1 MKFSARWLRQWLP
14 VDVPIEQLC
23 AQLTNAGLEVDGVE
37 DAAPAFS
44 GVVVAEVCA
53 VRRHPNADKLSV
65 CEVDGGGER
74 LAVVCGAPNVRVNM
88 RTALATVGA
97 RLPGGPVRAAAV
109 RGVASHGMLCSAAE
123 LGLGAD
129 HAGVIDLDSVLFERM
144 SRNCEPGADLRAAL
158 HLDDVLV
165 NLDLTP
171 NRGDCL
177 SIRGIA
183 REVALLNDVAV
194 VEPPFQNPVP
204 IRSNAVFPVCLH
216 NPRACPR
223 YLGRVIEDVDL
234 SRPTPLWLRERLR
247 RSGLRS
253 IDPAVDVTNFV
264 LLELGQPMHAF
275 DRDQLDHAISVRDA
289 TPGEKF
295 TLLDGREL
303 RFEGKCAAGA
313 PPLLIAD
320 ARGPLALAGVMG
332 GARSAVTPKTRN
344 LFLECAFFAPPA
356 VAAAARRFGLRTD
369 ASHRYE
375 RGVDF
380 ALPLDAVERATQL
393 LVDIAGGRAGPIS
406 AVESAADLPLRAPLR
421 LRQARLDALVGEEL
435 PAERVERILEQ
446 LELAPSASGDGAAR
460 IWTVTPPSH
469 RFDLAIE
476 EDLVEEVLR
485 VHGYNAVA
493 SRLPAA
499 PLPLGRVSAEE
510 LAQTRL
516 ADLLVDLGYSE
527 AVTYSFVAADRM
539 EALAPGAT
547 PLRVRNPVSSDHAV
561 MRVNLLPG
569 LLDALGNNLARQ
581 ARRVRL
587 FEIGQCFVRQPDG
600 ADADSGAL
608 PDAGGVAQRIMC
620 GGVLFGP
627 REEHSWTQD
636 GAPTDFFDVKGDVE
650 RILGLGGRAA
660 AFEPEADPVLHPGQS
675 CAVRRGGNTL
685 GRLGRL
691 HPQVEEALGLPAG
704 VFVFEL
710 RVDAALVLHARRHTG
725 LSRQPSVRRDLALV
739 LARDI
744 PAARLEAVAR
754 RTLGDILAGF
764 ELFDLYTGE
773 GVAADEKS
781 VAIALT
787 FQHPSRSLA
796 AKDIDGFLH
805 CALGAFAT
813 ELGARLRDDT
823 ATVRRRMAR

>member
-14 VDVPIEQLC
+14 MDVPIEQLC
-23 AQLTNAGLEVDGVE
+23 TQLTNAGLEVDGVE
-37 DAAPAFS
+37 DAAPDFS
-44 GVVVAEVCA
+44 GVVVAEVRE

-88 RTALATVGA
+88 RTALATAGA
-97 RLPGGPVRAAAV
+97 RLPGGPVKAAIV
-109 RGVASHGMLCSAAE
+109 RGVTSRGMLCSAAE
-123 LGLGAD
+123 LGLGTD
-129 HAGVIDLDSVLFERM
+129 HAGVIDLDSALFERM
-144 SRNCEPGADLRAAL
+144 LRNCEPGVDLRTAL
-158 HLDDVLV
+158 HLDDVCV

-177 SIRGIA
+177 SIRGLA

-194 VEPPFQNPVP
+194 APPPWREEAP
-204 IRSNAVFPVCLH
+204 IRSDAVFPVCLD
-216 NPRACPR
+216 NTRACPR

-253 IDPAVDVTNFV
+253 IDPAVDVTNYV

-275 DRDQLDHAISVRDA
+275 DRDRLDHAVVVRDA
-289 TPGEKF
+289 AAGEKL

-303 RFEGKCAAGA
+303 RFEGDCAAGA

-320 ARGPLALAGVMG
+320 GRGPLALAGVMG

-344 LFLECAFFAPPA
+344 LFLECAFFAPQA
-356 VAAAARRFGLRTD
+356 VAASARRFGLRTD

-380 ALPLDAVERATQL
+380 ALPVDAVERATRL
-393 LVDIAGGRAGPIS
+393 LVDIAGGRAGPVS
-406 AVESAADLPLRAPLR
+406 VAESAADLPRRAPLR
-421 LRQARLDALVGEEL
+421 LRKARLDALVGEAL
-435 PAERVERILEQ
+435 PDGRVERILER
-446 LELAPSASGDGAAR
+446 LELAPAASGDGAAR
-460 IWTVTPPSH
+460 VWTATPPSH

-485 VHGYNAVA
+485 VHGYNTVP
-493 SRLPAA
+493 SRLPPA

-510 LAQTRL
+510 LAQARL

-527 AVTYSFVAADRM
+527 AVTYSFVAPDSM
-539 EALAPGAT
+539 ETLAPGAA
-547 PLRVRNPVSSDHAV
+547 PLRVRNPVSSEHAV
-561 MRVNLLPG
+561 MRANLLPG

-587 FEIGQCFVRQPDG
+587 FEIGQCFTRELDG
-600 ADADSGAL
+600 AGADRGTL
-608 PDAGGVAQRIMC
+608 PGGVAHRVMC

-627 REEHSWTQD
+627 REEHSWTHD

-650 RILGLGGRAA
+650 RLLGLGGRAA
-660 AFEPEADPVLHPGQS
+660 VFEPKADPVLHPGQA
-675 CAVRRGGNTL
+675 CAVRIGSDTV

-691 HPQVEEALGLPAG
+691 HPQVEKALALPAG

-710 RVDAALVLHARRHTG
+710 RVDATLALRPRRHAG

-739 LARDI
+739 LGREV

-754 RTLGDILAGF
+754 RALGDILTGF

-773 GVAADEKS
+773 GVVAGEKS
-781 VAIALT
+781 VAVALT

-796 AKDIDGFLH
+796 AKDIDGFLR

-813 ELGARLRDDT
+813 DLGARLR
-823 ATVRRRMAR
+823 

>member
-14 VDVPIEQLC
+14 VEVPIEQLC

-44 GVVVAEVCA
+44 GVVVAEVRA

-74 LAVVCGAPNVRVNM
+74 VTVVCGAPNVRTDM

-97 RLPGGPVRAAAV
+97 RLPGGAVQAATV
-109 RGVASHGMLCSAAE
+109 RGVASRGMLCSAVE

-129 HAGVIDLDSVLFERM
+129 HAGVIDLDSALFERM
-144 SRNCEPGADLRAAL
+144 ARSCEPGADLRTAL
-158 HLDDVLV
+158 HLDDVCV
-165 NLDLTP
+165 NLDLTA

-177 SIRGIA
+177 SIRGLA
-183 REVALLNDVAV
+183 REVALLNDVAAV
-194 VEPPFQNPVP
+194 APPWQETVP
-204 IRSNAVFPVCLH
+204 IRSDAVFPVSLD
-216 NPRACPR
+216 NGRACPR

-253 IDPAVDVTNFV
+253 IDPAVDVTNYV

-275 DRDQLDHAISVRDA
+275 DRDRLDHAVFVRDA
-289 TPGEKF
+289 APGETL

-303 RFEGKCAAGA
+303 RFEVDAAAGA

-332 GARSAVTPKTRN
+332 GTRSAVTPKTRN

-380 ALPLDAVERATQL
+380 ALPVDAVERATRL
-393 LVDIAGGRAGPIS
+393 LVDITGGRAGPVS
-406 AVESAADLPLRAPLR
+406 AVESAAHLPRRVPLR
-421 LRQARLDALVGEEL
+421 LRKARLDALVGEEL
-435 PAERVERILEQ
+435 PADRVERILAR
-446 LELAPSASGDGAAR
+446 LELAPTASGDGAAR
-460 IWTVTPPSH
+460 VWTVTPPSH

-485 VHGYNAVA
+485 VHGYNTVA
-493 SRLPAA
+493 SRLPPAA
-499 PLPLGRVSAEE
+499 LPLGRVSAEE
-510 LAQTRL
+510 LAQARL
-516 ADLLVDLGYSE
+516 ADLLVDLGYRE
-527 AVTYSFVAADRM
+527 AVTYSFVAPDTMA
-539 EALAPGAT
+539 ALAPDAT

-561 MRVNLLPG
+561 MRANLLPG

-587 FEIGQCFVRQPDG
+587 FEIGQCFTPDADG
-600 ADADSGAL
+600 ADAS
-608 PDAGGVAQRIMC
+608 GVAQRVMC
-620 GGVLFGP
+620 GGVLFGR
-627 REEHSWTQD
+627 REEHSWAQT
-636 GAPTDFFDVKGDVE
+636 AAATDFFDAKGDVE
-650 RILGLGGRAA
+650 RVLALGGRTAV
-660 AFEPEADPVLHPGQS
+660 FEPADDPVLHPGQAA
-675 CAVRRGGNTL
+675 AVRIGADRV
-685 GRLGRL
+685 GRVGRL
-691 HPQVEEALGLPAG
+691 HPRLEAALALPAG

-710 RVDAALVLHARRHTG
+710 RADAVLALRPRRHG
-725 LSRQPSVRRDLALV
+725 AVSRQPSVRRDFALV
-739 LARDI
+739 LARDV

-754 RTLGDILAGF
+754 RALGEVLAGF
-764 ELFDLYTGE
+764 ELFDLYTGQ
-773 GVAADEKS
+773 GIAAEEKS
-781 VAIALT
+781 VAVGLT
-787 FQHPSRSLA
+787 LQHPSRTLA
-796 AKDIDGFLH
+796 ATDIDQFLRRV
-805 CALGAFAT
+805 LDAFAR
-813 ELGARLRDDT
+813 ELGARLR
-823 ATVRRRMAR
+823 

>member
-14 VDVPIEQLC
+14 VDVPVEQLRT
-23 AQLTNAGLEVDGVE
+23 QLTNAGLEVDGVE
-37 DAAPAFS
+37 DAAPEFT
-44 GVVVAEVCA
+44 GVVVAEVRA

-74 LAVVCGAPNVRVNM
+74 LAVVCGAPNVRIDM

-97 RLPGGPVRAAAV
+97 RLPGGAVQAATV
-109 RGVASHGMLCSAAE
+109 RGVASRGMLCSAAE

-144 SRNCEPGADLRAAL
+144 LRSCEPGADLRAAL
-158 HLDDVLV
+158 HLDDVCV

-177 SIRGIA
+177 SIRGLA

-194 VEPPFQNPVP
+194 AAPPFQKAAP
-204 IRSNAVFPVCLH
+204 IRSDAVFPVRVE
-216 NPRACPR
+216 NARACPR

-253 IDPAVDVTNFV
+253 IDPAVDVTNYV

-275 DRDQLDHAISVRDA
+275 DRDQLDRAVHVRDA
-289 TPGEKF
+289 APGEKL

-303 RFEGKCAAGA
+303 RFEAASGA

-320 ARGPLALAGVMG
+320 ASGPLALAGVMG

-344 LFLECAFFAPPA
+344 LFLECAFFAPEA
-356 VAAAARRFGLRTD
+356 VAAAARRFGVRTD

-380 ALPLDAVERATQL
+380 ALPVDAVNRATQL

-406 AVESAADLPLRAPLR
+406 AAESAADLPRRAPLR
-421 LRQARLDALVGEEL
+421 LRKARLDALVGEKL
-435 PAERVERILEQ
+435 PAERVETILER
-446 LELAPSASGDGAAR
+446 LELAPAACGTDDAR

-476 EDLVEEVLR
+476 EDLVEEVMR
-485 VHGYNAVA
+485 VHGYNTVA
-493 SRLPAA
+493 SRLPPA
-499 PLPLGRVSAEE
+499 PLPLGQVSAEE
-510 LAQTRL
+510 LAQERL

-539 EALAPGAT
+539 ETLAPGAT
-547 PLRVRNPVSSDHAV
+547 PLRIRNPVSSDRAV
-561 MRVNLLPG
+561 MRTNLLPG
-569 LLDALGNNLARQ
+569 LLEALGNNLAHQ

-587 FEIGQCFVRQPDG
+587 FEIGQCFTRQPDG
-600 ADADSGAL
+600 ASTDGGAL
-608 PDAGGVAQRIMC
+608 PAGCGVAQRVMC

-636 GAPTDFFDVKGDVE
+636 GQSTDFFDVKGDVE
-650 RILGLGGRAA
+650 RILALGGRPV
-660 AFEPEADPVLHPGQS
+660 AFEPTADPVLHPGQA
-675 CAVRRGGNTL
+675 CAVRNGGDTL

-691 HPQVEEALGLPAG
+691 HPRVEEMLGLPSG

-710 RVDAALVLHARRHTG
+710 GVDAALALRSRRHGG

-739 LARDI
+739 LAREV
-744 PAARLEAVAR
+744 PAARLEALAR
-754 RTLGDILAGF
+754 RTLGDVLAGF

-773 GVAADEKS
+773 GVGSEEKS
-781 VAIALT
+781 VAVGLT
-787 FQHPSRSLA
+787 FQHPSRSLTA
-796 AKDIDGFLH
+796 EDIDELLRG
-805 CALGAFAT
+805 ALGAFAN
-813 ELGARLRDDT
+813 ELGARLR
-823 ATVRRRMAR
+823 

>member
-14 VDVPIEQLC
+14 VDVPIEQLR

-37 DAAPAFS
+37 DAAPEFR
-44 GVVVAEVCA
+44 GVTVAEVYA

-74 LAVVCGAPNVRVNM
+74 LAVVCGAPNVRVGM

-97 RLPGGPVRAAAV
+97 RLPGGPVRAAVV
-109 RGVASHGMLCSAAE
+109 RGVASRGMLCSAAE

-129 HAGVIDLDSVLFERM
+129 HAGVIDLDSALFERTA
-144 SRNCEPGADLRAAL
+144 RNCAPGADLRAAL
-158 HLDDVLV
+158 HLDDVCV

-177 SIRGIA
+177 SIRGLA
-183 REVALLNDVAV
+183 REAALLNDVAV
-194 VEPPFQNPVP
+194 AAPPSQETVP
-204 IRSNAVFPVCLH
+204 IRSDAVFPVRLD
-216 NPRACPR
+216 NARACPR

-253 IDPAVDVTNFV
+253 IDPAVDVTNYV

-275 DRDQLDHAISVRDA
+275 DRDQLDRAVFVRDA
-289 TPGEKF
+289 APGEKLA
-295 TLLDGREL
+295 LLDGREL
-303 RFEGKCAAGA
+303 RFEGECAGGA

-320 ARGPLALAGVMG
+320 GRGPLALAGVMG
-332 GARSAVTPKTRN
+332 GARSAVTPKTHN
-344 LFLECAFFAPPA
+344 LFLECAFFAPEV

-380 ALPLDAVERATQL
+380 ALPWDAVERATRL
-393 LVDIAGGRAGPIS
+393 LVDIAGGRAGPVS
-406 AVESAADLPLRAPLR
+406 VVESAADLPRRDPLR
-421 LRQARLDALVGEEL
+421 LRKARLDALVGEEL
-435 PAERVERILEQ
+435 PAERVERILER
-446 LELAPSASGDGAAR
+446 LELAPAAHGDGAAR
-460 IWTVTPPSH
+460 VWTVTPPSH

-493 SRLPAA
+493 SRLPPA
-499 PLPLGRVSAEE
+499 PLPLGRVSAAE
-510 LAQTRL
+510 LTRARL

-527 AVTYSFVAADRM
+527 AVTYSFVAPDKM

-561 MRVNLLPG
+561 MRANLLPG

-587 FEIGQCFVRQPDG
+587 FEIGQCFTRDRAG
-600 ADADSGAL
+600 AVAAGGA
-608 PDAGGVAQRIMC
+608 PPKEGGVAQRVVC

-627 REEHSWTQD
+627 REEHSWAHT
-636 GAPTDFFDVKGDVE
+636 AAATDFFDAKGDVE
-650 RILGLGGRAA
+650 RVLALGGRAA
-660 AFEPEADPVLHPGQS
+660 VFEPADDPVLHPGQAA
-675 CAVRRGGNTL
+675 AVRIGADRV
-685 GRLGRL
+685 GRIGRL
-691 HPQVEEALGLPAG
+691 HPRLEAALALPAG

-710 RVDAALVLHARRHTG
+710 RVDALLALRPRRHG
-725 LSRQPSVRRDLALV
+725 VVSRQPSVRRDFALV
-739 LARDI
+739 LARDV

-754 RTLGDILAGF
+754 RAAGEVLTGF
-764 ELFDLYTGE
+764 ELFDLYTGA
-773 GVAADEKS
+773 GVAAEEKS
-781 VAIALT
+781 VAVGLT
-787 FQHPSRSLA
+787 LQHPSRTLA
-796 AKDIDGFLH
+796 ATDIDQILR
-805 CALGAFAT
+805 CVLDAFST
-813 ELGARLRDDT
+813 ELRARLR
-823 ATVRRRMAR
+823 

>member
-14 VDVPIEQLC
+14 VEVPIEQLC

-44 GVVVAEVCA
+44 GVVVAEVRA

-65 CEVDGGGER
+65 CEVDSGGER
-74 LAVVCGAPNVRVNM
+74 VTVVCGAPNVRVDM
-88 RTALATVGA
+88 RAALATVGA
-97 RLPGGPVRAAAV
+97 RLPDGSVSAAIV

-129 HAGVIDLDSVLFERM
+129 HAGVIDLDSALFERM
-144 SRNCEPGADLRAAL
+144 LRSCEPGADLRAAL
-158 HLDDVLV
+158 HLDDVCV

-177 SIRGIA
+177 SIRGLA

-194 VEPPFQNPVP
+194 VAPTWQETVP
-204 IRSNAVFPVCLH
+204 IRSDAVFPVSLD
-216 NPRACPR
+216 NARACPR

-253 IDPAVDVTNFV
+253 IDPAVDVTNYV

-275 DRDQLDHAISVRDA
+275 DRDRLDHAVLVRDA
-289 TPGEKF
+289 APGETL

-303 RFEGKCAAGA
+303 RFEEDAAIGA

-320 ARGPLALAGVMG
+320 AHGPLALAGVMG

-344 LFLECAFFAPPA
+344 LFLECAFFAPQA

-380 ALPLDAVERATQL
+380 ALPVDAVERATQL
-393 LVDIAGGRAGPIS
+393 LVDITGGRAGPVS
-406 AVESAADLPLRAPLR
+406 AVESAADLPRRAPLR
-421 LRQARLDALVGEEL
+421 LRKARLDALVGEEL
-435 PAERVERILEQ
+435 PADRVERILER
-446 LELAPSASGDGAAR
+446 LELAPAGRGDDAER
-460 IWTVTPPSH
+460 VWTVTPPSH

-485 VHGYNAVA
+485 VHGYNAIA
-493 SRLPAA
+493 SCLPSA
-499 PLPLGRVSAEE
+499 PLPLGQVSAEE
-510 LAQTRL
+510 LAQARL
-516 ADLLVDLGYSE
+516 ADLLVDLGYHE
-527 AVTYSFVAADRM
+527 AVTYSFVAPDRM
-539 EALAPGAT
+539 EALAPGAV

-561 MRVNLLPG
+561 MRANLLPG
-569 LLDALGNNLARQ
+569 LLEALGNNLARQ

-587 FEIGQCFVRQPDG
+587 FEIGQCF
-600 ADADSGAL
+600 ACDADGGN
-608 PDAGGVAQRIMC
+608 AGGVAQRVMC

-627 REEHSWTQD
+627 REEHSWAQTD
-636 GAPTDFFDVKGDVE
+636 AVIDFFDAKGDVE
-650 RILGLGGRAA
+650 RVLALGGRAVV
-660 AFEPEADPVLHPGQS
+660 FEPADDPVLHPGQAA
-675 CAVRRGGNTL
+675 AVRIGADRV
-685 GRLGRL
+685 GRVGRL
-691 HPQVEEALGLPAG
+691 HPRLETALELPAG

-710 RVDAALVLHARRHTG
+710 RVDAVLALRPRRHG
-725 LSRQPSVRRDLALV
+725 VVSRQPSVRRDFALV
-739 LARDI
+739 LARDV

-754 RTLGDILAGF
+754 RALGEVLAGF
-764 ELFDLYTGE
+764 ELFDLYTGQ
-773 GVAADEKS
+773 GIAAEEKS
-781 VAIALT
+781 VAVGLT
-787 FQHPSRSLA
+787 LQHPSRTLA
-796 AKDIDGFLH
+796 ATDIDQFLRRV
-805 CALGAFAT
+805 LDAFAQ
-813 ELGARLRDDT
+813 ELGARLR
-823 ATVRRRMAR
+823 